1 MLAWVVELNVLADL
15 CVDVSNCALD
25 NEEQRHSVRILANHQ
40 EKANK
45 AEKVNQSESV
55 LYLVPLALLES
66 EGAALKE
73 AVAFSAN

>member
-1 MLAWVVELNVLADL
+1 M
-15 CVDVSNCALD
+15 
-25 NEEQRHSVRILANHQ
+25 RILANHQ
-40 EKANK
+40 EKAKK